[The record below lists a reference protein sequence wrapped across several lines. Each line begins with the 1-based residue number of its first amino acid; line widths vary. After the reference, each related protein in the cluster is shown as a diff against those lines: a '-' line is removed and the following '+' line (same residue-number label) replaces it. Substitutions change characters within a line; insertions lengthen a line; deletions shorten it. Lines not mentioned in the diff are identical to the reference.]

1 VHTADIGVKKG
12 ERDMAEY
19 QAFVGDTNNSSIGDI
34 NVLVDLPV
42 VGTHTATS
50 VTYTSTDPVYAG
62 VSVVLTGT
70 GFLGAGSGWV
80 ITGVEAF
87 HNGHAIWD
95 ITGLSN
101 SVGNN
106 GVTYSGEPVID
117 GTPLTGSF
125 DHHSIFQ
132 AADLRDAPHLMFA
145 GVNNDIYGGPG
156 DEGLFGFGRSVP
168 LRTTVTVHG
177 STGTELIG
185 GDGGNAIL
193 YAGTGHDA
201 FLFNYNVLTAT
212 ASSAPNL
219 STIHG
224 FNPSKDILELSHGDF
239 QRTHFGVLTAAEFH
253 VGMSSTSGAD
263 IVYNHANGHL
273 YYDSNGAAAG
283 GLHLFAI
290 LTNHPTL
297 IPSDFIVA

>member
-1 VHTADIGVKKG
+1 
-12 ERDMAEY
+12 MAEY
-19 QAFVGDTNNSSIGDI
+19 QAFVGDTNNSVIGDI

-42 VGTHTATS
+42 EGTPTGGTS

-70 GFLGAGSGWV
+70 GIVGSPSSTWT
-80 ITGVEAF
+80 ITGIEAF
-87 HNGHAIWD
+87 HNGQPIWD

-101 SVGNN
+101 SIGND
-106 GVTYSGEPVID
+106 GIHYSGEPIIN
-117 GTPLTGSF
+117 GTPITGSF
-125 DHHSIFQ
+125 NHHSIFQ
-132 AADLRDAPHLMFA
+132 AVDFGVAPHLMFA
-145 GVNNDIYGGPG
+145 DVNNDIYGGPG
-156 DEGLFGFGRSVP
+156 DEGVFGFGRAGH
-168 LRTTVTVHG
+168 TVTVHAG
-177 STGTELIG
+177 HGTNLIG

-193 YAGTGHDA
+193 YAGTGPAAHDA
-201 FLFNYNVLTAT
+201 FLFNYDVFTG
-212 ASSAPNL
+212 SNL

-253 VGMSSTSGAD
+253 SGPGAPSTTGAD

-290 LTNHPTL
+290 LVGHPNL
-297 IPSDFIVA
+297 IASDIIVA